1 MKLKSMYKLI
11 LCILLIVCIFFF
23 GTKEGML
30 VTKIILF
37 TSSDCK
43 EKECKELNVVWQ
55 ELYNVYGNKLSTIDC
70 RKPLSTIASKAMKQY
85 NIKKIPT
92 IIGIQNNQVT
102 YYDANDKNDSLKGFI
117 ALQIGPPPPPERLGQ
132 NHQRTIRNKNII

>member
-1 MKLKSMYKLI
+1 MMK
-11 LCILLIVCIFFF
+11 
-23 GTKEGML
+23 
-30 VTKIILF
+30 KI
-37 TSSDCK
+37 
-43 EKECKELNVVWQ
+43 KELGHKCCIVTNCNRTVANEIV
-55 ELYNVYGNKLSTIDC
+55 NKIGIVSYIDFIIC
-70 RKPLSTIASKAMKQY
+70 GSECTNGKPAPDPYLTAMKQY